1 MPKANVIEKE
11 GKVKQIELSEP
22 IFQVNASEGL
32 IHESVRRILASFRQG
47 THDTKTRSEVRGG
60 GRKPW
65 RQKGTGRA
73 RAGSIRSPLWKGGGV
88 VFGPHPRDYSFDIP
102 KKQRR
107 KALFA
112 SLTYKAENG
121 EIFILEEFNPEKPK
135 TRDAVEILKKAG
147 LLEKKVT
154 VVLNRDEINVALS
167 FRNLPNVIMVEADGL
182 NPYFV
187 LNNDCLVFTRAA
199 FERMKE
205 VWMQNA

>member
-1 MPKANVIEKE
+1 MPKANVIERK
-11 GKVKQIELSEP
+11 GTISKVELTEP
-22 IFQVNASEGL
+22 IFQVKASEGL
-32 IHESVRRILASFRQG
+32 IHESVRRILAAFRQG

-88 VFGPHPRDYSFDIP
+88 VFGPHPRDYDFDLP

-112 SLTYKAENG
+112 ALTYKAENDQL
-121 EIFILEEFNPEKPK
+121 FIIDGFDPETPK
-135 TRDAVEILKKAG
+135 TKEVFELLKKAG
-147 LLEKKVT
+147 LANMKITLAIA
-154 VVLNRDEINVALS
+154 RDEDRVALS
-167 FRNLPNVIMVEADGL
+167 FRNLPNVFIVEAEGL

-187 LNNDCLVFTRAA
+187 LNNDVLVFTRAG

-205 VWMQNA
+205 VWAKNA

>member
-11 GKVKQIELSEP
+11 GKIKQIELSEP
-22 IFQVNASEGL
+22 IFQVKASEGL
-32 IHESVRRILASFRQG
+32 VHESVRRILASFRQG

-60 GRKPW
+60 GKKPW
-65 RQKGTGRA
+65 KQKGTGRA

-112 SLTYKAENG
+112 ALTYKAENG
-121 EIFILEEFNPEKPK
+121 EIFIIEDFNPEAPK
-135 TRDAVEILKKAG
+135 TKEAVELLKKAAIADRK
-147 LLEKKVT
+147 LT
-154 VVLNRDEINVALS
+154 IVLDRDETNVALS

-187 LNNDCLVFTRAA
+187 LNNDFIVFTRPA

-205 VWMQNA
+205 VWMKDA